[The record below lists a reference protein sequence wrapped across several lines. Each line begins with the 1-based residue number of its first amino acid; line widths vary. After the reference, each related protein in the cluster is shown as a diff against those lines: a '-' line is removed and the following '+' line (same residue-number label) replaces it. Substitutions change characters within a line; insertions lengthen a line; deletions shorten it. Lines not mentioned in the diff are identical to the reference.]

1 MILVLGGIASGKRAY
16 VYGLGYADKQIQQAL
31 GDYYPIISDMKK
43 VPAEWADLSGDSI
56 GPEMAHFPPV
66 IGNTKPQIASFRD
79 NIIISLL
86 KMHER
91 L

>member
-1 MILVLGGIASGKRAY
+1 MEFRKMVTI
-16 VYGLGYADKQIQQAL
+16 
-31 GDYYPIISDMKK
+31 
-43 VPAEWADLSGDSI
+43 ADLSGDSI

-79 NIIISLL
+79 NIIVSLL